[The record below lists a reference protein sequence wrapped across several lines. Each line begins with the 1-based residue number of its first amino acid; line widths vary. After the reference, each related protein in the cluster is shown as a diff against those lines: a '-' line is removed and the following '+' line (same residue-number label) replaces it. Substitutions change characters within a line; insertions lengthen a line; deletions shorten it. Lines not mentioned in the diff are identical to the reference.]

1 MLTTML
7 PLTTLSLAL
16 LSSTTGVLASAKPP
30 IKVPVT
36 PAHRRSSLLTPR
48 NGEGFIRAPIRA
60 APGTPQTKL
69 RRRQED
75 EGLNN
80 QNLGTT
86 YTIDIEIGTPPQTVT
101 LILDTGSPDLWVNPT
116 CETSG
121 QEEYC
126 QSFAQFD
133 YTKSKTIEDTGAAD
147 ILGYGKGNV
156 TIEYV
161 TDDVTIGS
169 AKVKS
174 QILGI
179 GFESHDIPLGILGL
193 SPSVNPDSQ
202 PYPYLLDS
210 MTSQGIISSRA
221 FSLDLRSIDNPSGAI
236 IFGGVDLGKFSGSL
250 AKLPMLDPSD
260 TPSGADRYW
269 IVLSGVGMT
278 YPDGQV
284 EESEEIAV
292 PVFLDSGGTL
302 SRLPAT
308 IFQAIGDSF
317 PGSQYDTESGFYIVD
332 CAVAD
337 ESGSVDFVFGSKK
350 IRVPYGDFIWEV
362 QSGVCVVGVLPTD
375 EEPVFGDSFLRAAY
389 VVYDQDN
396 RNLHLAQAANCG
408 EQIVEIGSG
417 ANAVPSSTGKC
428 KDSGPTGTDGGGG
441 LDVTATRA
449 PTKTAAGGGPQ
460 VTNSDFGPGPA
471 GTRVSTSGIG
481 LPTGT
486 GGGSGGGSGGGNDDN
501 DSAASGLDVGVTVAV
516 ALAGLNMLAVWL
528 L

>member
-1 MLTTML
+1 
-7 PLTTLSLAL
+7 
-16 LSSTTGVLASAKPP
+16 
-30 IKVPVT
+30 VT
-36 PAHRRSSLLTPR
+36 PAHRRSPSPITPR
-48 NGEGFIRAPIRA
+48 GNGGFVRAPIHA

-75 EGLNN
+75 EGLKN

-101 LILDTGSPDLWVNPT
+101 LILDTGSPDLWVNPQ

-121 QEEYC
+121 QAEYC
-126 QSFAQFD
+126 SKFAQFD
-133 YTKSKTIEDTGAAD
+133 YTKSKTIKDTGAAD
-147 ILGYGKGNV
+147 ILNYGKGNV

-174 QILGI
+174 QILGV
-179 GFESHDIPLGILGL
+179 GFESYDIPLGILGL
-193 SPSVNPDSQ
+193 SPSVNPDGQ
-202 PYPYLLDS
+202 LYPYLLDS
-210 MTSQGIISSRA
+210 MASQGIISSRA

-236 IFGGVDLGKFSGSL
+236 IFGGVDLGKFSGAL
-250 AKLPMLDPSD
+250 EKLPMLDPAD

-317 PGSQYDTESGFYIVD
+317 PASQYDPESGFYIVD
-332 CAVAD
+332 CKVAD
-337 ESGSVDFVFGSKK
+337 EAGSVDFIFGSKK
-350 IRVPYGDFIWEV
+350 IRVPYADFIWEV

-428 KDSGPTGTDGGGG
+428 KDESGPTKTGGGG

-449 PTKTAAGGGPQ
+449 PTRTAAGGGPQ

-486 GGGSGGGSGGGNDDN
+486 GGGGGGGGGGGSGGGNGTGN
-501 DSAASGLDVGVTVAV
+501 GNNSKASGLDVGVTIAV
-516 ALAGLNMLAVWL
+516 ALTGLNMLVVWL